1 MSGILS
7 NEQPSPELAESIAAL
22 AQDCIDVS
30 NFGQALKYLLEA
42 DRMSALP
49 VEYSSD
55 IAFCYE
61 RLDDLERAIHFYN
74 KYLDSDP
81 FNDNVWFNLGTIYAK
96 LTQFEKS
103 IEAFEYSL
111 ALNDNN
117 SSSLYNL
124 AVVYLNLERFRESAD
139 TFARFNECEEDNLSG
154 IIGLANAQL
163 GLNDYKGACESFRRA
178 YYLDNN
184 CQEAMLGITAV
195 MAIIDYNEGNRNS
208 FFMRLEEIVKRDSTW
223 IGTIYK
229 VMPQLIS
236 DKEFMNFI
244 DKVKKKWIDAN
255 IEGFKKD
262 GYRIKIPTINGI
274 SQIHGEKYKN
284 IKPLG
289 EIHIFYNGKK
299 NGKFWYEY
307 WSRNQ
312 HSKTTPEISH
322 SIKFNTYVEA
332 NNFAKSFDT
341 YFAKYVQILMQTDI
355 HLEKYNLLW
364 LNDYKKPWTNKRFC
378 KHFRITGY
386 ISDVEAE
393 PGSEWETILNTMEK
407 YK

>member
-1 MSGILS
+1 MK
-7 NEQPSPELAESIAAL
+7 E
-22 AQDCIDVS
+22 
-30 NFGQALKYLLEA
+30 
-42 DRMSALP
+42 M
-49 VEYSSD
+49 
-55 IAFCYE
+55 
-61 RLDDLERAIHFYN
+61 
-74 KYLDSDP
+74 
-81 FNDNVWFNLGTIYAK
+81 
-96 LTQFEKS
+96 
-103 IEAFEYSL
+103 
-111 ALNDNN
+111 
-117 SSSLYNL
+117 
-124 AVVYLNLERFRESAD
+124 LNLNNPTMYANIYIENIPENANRFIMY
-139 TFARFNECEEDNLSG
+139 G
-154 IIGLANAQL
+154 
-163 GLNDYKGACESFRRA
+163 
-178 YYLDNN
+178 
-184 CQEAMLGITAV
+184 
-195 MAIIDYNEGNRNS
+195 
-208 FFMRLEEIVKRDSTW
+208 
-223 IGTIYK
+223 
-229 VMPQLIS
+229 IS
-236 DKEFMNFI
+236 DKRAIEIILDSFPKATFVIADCEANLRLLKHHYNDKSRFVYINTSDDKNDLKLFSEKGKIGKMPKFDVAIMNPPYDGTLHLDILSKIVKIATKVINVSPVRWLQDPLAKWKNKSDFSKYEDDVCKHLVKLDIINSADADKLFGVRFSTDLGIYVLNEKGGFNYRKFNTNTII

-274 SQIHGEKYKN
+274 SQIHGVKYKD

-299 NGKFWYEY
+299 NGKFWYEF

-322 SIKFNTYVEA
+322 SIKFNTYAEA
-332 NNFAKSFDT
+332 NNFAESFDT

-378 KHFRITGY
+378 KHFEITGY

>member
-1 MSGILS
+1 MSNGDFFSDSFDEAGAAGGLEHALEQFKASCAEGTEESLIFSEDEFLYIIDHFINNDDEAMVLKASELAFAQHSYSSELLVRLADSLMITGNLERALFILDEYKDSFPQNPDILLLYAKAHIKDGRFDAAREIVSGILS

-111 ALNDNN
+111 ALNGNN

-244 DKVKKKWIDAN
+244 DKVKKN
-255 IEGFKKD
+255 
-262 GYRIKIPTINGI
+262 
-274 SQIHGEKYKN
+274 
-284 IKPLG
+284 
-289 EIHIFYNGKK
+289 
-299 NGKFWYEY
+299 
-307 WSRNQ
+307 
-312 HSKTTPEISH
+312 
-322 SIKFNTYVEA
+322 
-332 NNFAKSFDT
+332 
-341 YFAKYVQILMQTDI
+341 
-355 HLEKYNLLW
+355 
-364 LNDYKKPWTNKRFC
+364 
-378 KHFRITGY
+378 
-386 ISDVEAE
+386 
-393 PGSEWETILNTMEK
+393 
-407 YK
+407 